1 MIKIEILEKK
11 FKDKVIFNNTSL
23 LVQENKFIAIKGES
37 GIGKS
42 TLIKMLG
49 LIEPFKGKIFFDS
62 NVVTKKNKEQIR
74 RKYISYLFQKPML
87 LPYLNVRE
95 NIIFSEKNLNLEH
108 DEHLFNKIILT
119 LGISD
124 ILNRD
129 VYHLSGGE
137 AVRVAL
143 ARALLS
149 RRKYI
154 LCDEPTGALDQKN
167 ADNVMKLLKEV
178 QREFGLTFVIVIH
191 SDLYDKLFD
200 NIYCIRGMEIENEK
214 D

>member
-1 MIKIEILEKK
+1 MHC
-11 FKDKVIFNNTSL
+11 
-23 LVQENKFIAIKGES
+23 
-37 GIGKS
+37 
-42 TLIKMLG
+42 
-49 LIEPFKGKIFFDS
+49 FKGKIFFDS
-62 NVVTKKNKEQIR
+62 NEVTKKNKEQIR

>member
-49 LIEPFKGKIFFDS
+49 LIEPFKGKIFFNS
-62 NVVTKKNKEQIR
+62 NKINKKNKEQII

>member
-62 NVVTKKNKEQIR
+62 NEVTKKNKEQIR